1 MICMI
6 WKQYQTRKEGA
17 FIIEL
22 FLKKLKY
29 KTEKKGNTWYIFQ
42 GSKIIDQ
49 DLKHNKVHG

>member
-29 KTEKKGNTWYIFQ
+29 KTEKKGNTWYIF
-42 GSKIIDQ
+42 
-49 DLKHNKVHG
+49 